1 MERDKRDICRDKCS
15 SLVNLIRHIDM
26 IRDDSRVS
34 KSVLDE
40 LKADNKTILREIG
53 KLKKRLDKNK

>member
-1 MERDKRDICRDKCS
+1 MEKDKRDICRDKCGA
-15 SLVNLIRHIDM
+15 LVNLIRHIDT

-53 KLKKRLDKNK
+53 KLKKRLDKK